1 VLVVFDSLS
10 ENGATRLMLDLAD
23 RFAGIGAVPAVFA
36 LQPVRTGREA
46 ATPVGV
52 PLTRGVPVGGR
63 LRRHGPVA
71 ALRLLR
77 ACRRAS
83 VVVSGSEVGLGLL
96 SGYVSALLT
105 RRPFVV
111 VVHAPLDQTIEHWVP
126 PALRRPTRRAHR
138 HADAAIC
145 VSSKLVDGVTA
156 NGLEP
161 RRVHVVRNAVDAD
174 RLRRLA
180 ATEPMPAPRLP
191 VVVGVGRLSWE
202 KGFDLL
208 VRAHAELR
216 REGVEHELELI
227 GEGPELEPLRRL
239 AAECGVADSVSLT
252 GFVENAPA
260 RVARATA
267 LVVPSRHEGQPLV
280 MLEALVLEV
289 PVIASQSAGASEV
302 TGPELVDEE
311 SVSSLVA
318 ALRRHLDDPEPL
330 RSAARAGAASLSS
343 RTLARAA
350 REYLRILE
358 LTVGAS
364 GARHPKAAYE

>member
-1 VLVVFDSLS
+1 MLVVFDSLS

-23 RFAGIGAVPAVFA
+23 RFAGLGAAPAVFS
-36 LQPVRTGREA
+36 LQPVRAGREA
-46 ATPVGV
+46 PVPAGV
-52 PLTRGVPVGGR
+52 PLKRGVPVGGR

-71 ALRLLR
+71 ALRLVR
-77 ACRRAS
+77 ACRRAT
-83 VVVSGSEVGLGLL
+83 VVMSGSEVGLGLL
-96 SGYVSALLT
+96 SGYVSALLA

-111 VVHAPLDQTIEHWVP
+111 VVHAPLDQTIDHWVP
-126 PALRRPTRRAHR
+126 PTLRRATRRAHR
-138 HADAAIC
+138 RADAAIC
-145 VSSKLVDGVTA
+145 VSAELVDGVTA

-161 RRVHVVRNAVDAD
+161 QRVHVVPNTVDAE
-174 RLRRLA
+174 RVRRLA
-180 ATEPMPAPRLP
+180 ALEPASASRSP

-252 GFVENAPA
+252 GFVDNAPA

-280 MLEALVLEV
+280 MLEALALEV
-289 PVIASQSAGASEV
+289 PVIASESAGASEV
-302 TGPELVDEE
+302 VGPELVDEE
-311 SVSSLVA
+311 SVPSLVA
-318 ALRRHLDDPEPL
+318 ALRRHLKDPEPL
-330 RSAARAGAASLSS
+330 RSAARAGAASLQA
-343 RTLARAA
+343 RPLAAA
-350 REYLRILE
+350 AGEYLRILE
-358 LTVGAS
+358 RTAGAS
-364 GARHPKAAYE
+364 SPQHRQEAFE